1 MSFGLFSRTWDII
14 FMETLNLVNQLF
26 VILISLLCLW
36 LGFWVFW
43 AGRRNRVNQV
53 FLAMTWAFLGW
64 IIFAYLSDLA
74 GSPLA
79 VLWLIRLSFAAIAA
93 SLVFT
98 YIFSVYFP
106 VESAHTRYLKIA
118 NWVAVIL
125 GSSLFALALF
135 SNLLVADVYRED
147 WGTGPVLG
155 PLGNFFYGG
164 VVVLAVLL
172 LVNFVK
178 KYFTL
183 SRQEKTKTLY
193 FLIGLGIMVAANVV
207 FNVILPLIQGQI
219 QFYQVG
225 NYSVIFLLGFTAY
238 AMVRKN
244 LFGIRVVLTTLLVAL
259 MAIFLLLDMI
269 VLTEAIS
276 VMILKGV
283 ILAVFI
289 FFGYSLVKSV
299 SREIQLR
306 EKLEEANHKLTKL
319 DQAKSEFI
327 SIASHQLRTPLS
339 AIKGYLSMVIGR
351 DYGPV
356 PEPVA
361 RVLTRVYNSNER
373 LISLVNN
380 MLNISRI
387 ESGRIQFE
395 PRPLQL
401 EPVIS
406 DVLTEITPEAQA
418 RRIKVVFDQSQSSS
432 PKVRADEK
440 ILHEVLNN
448 LVDNA
453 VKYTPHGQVTISLKP
468 GHSFLEVRVRDTGV
482 GIASEDIPRLF
493 KKFSRGHDV
502 YNAYTSGSGLGL
514 YVVKQL
520 IEMHQGQVGV
530 VSAGTGRG
538 STFWFTLPYA

>member
-26 VILISLLCLW
+26 VILISLLSVW

-64 IIFAYLSDLA
+64 IIFAYFSDLA

-106 VESAHTRYLKIA
+106 VESARTRYLKIA
-118 NWVAVIL
+118 NWVAVVL
-125 GSSLFALALF
+125 GSTLFALSLF

-172 LVNFVK
+172 LVNFIK

-193 FLIGLGIMVAANVV
+193 FLIGLGIMVAANIV
-207 FNVILPLIQGQI
+207 FNVVLPLIQGQI

-244 LFGIRVVLTTLLVAL
+244 LFGVRVVLTTLLVAL

-269 VLTEAIS
+269 VLTETVS

-289 FFGYSLVKSV
+289 FFGYSLVQSV

-306 EKLEEANHKLTKL
+306 EKLEEANHK
-319 DQAKSEFI
+319 
-327 SIASHQLRTPLS
+327 
-339 AIKGYLSMVIGR
+339 
-351 DYGPV
+351 
-356 PEPVA
+356 
-361 RVLTRVYNSNER
+361 
-373 LISLVNN
+373 
-380 MLNISRI
+380 
-387 ESGRIQFE
+387 
-395 PRPLQL
+395 
-401 EPVIS
+401 
-406 DVLTEITPEAQA
+406 
-418 RRIKVVFDQSQSSS
+418 
-432 PKVRADEK
+432 
-440 ILHEVLNN
+440 
-448 LVDNA
+448 
-453 VKYTPHGQVTISLKP
+453 
-468 GHSFLEVRVRDTGV
+468 
-482 GIASEDIPRLF
+482 
-493 KKFSRGHDV
+493 
-502 YNAYTSGSGLGL
+502 
-514 YVVKQL
+514 
-520 IEMHQGQVGV
+520 
-530 VSAGTGRG
+530 
-538 STFWFTLPYA
+538 

>member
-1 MSFGLFSRTWDII
+1 
-14 FMETLNLVNQLF
+14 METLNLVNQLF
-26 VILISLLCLW
+26 VILISLLSVW

-64 IIFAYLSDLA
+64 IIFAYFSDLA

-106 VESAHTRYLKIA
+106 VESARTRYLKIA
-118 NWVAVIL
+118 NWVAVVL
-125 GSSLFALALF
+125 GSTLFALSLF

-172 LVNFVK
+172 LVNFIK

-193 FLIGLGIMVAANVV
+193 FLIGLGIMVAANIV
-207 FNVILPLIQGQI
+207 FNVVLPLIQGQI

-244 LFGIRVVLTTLLVAL
+244 LFGVRVVLTTLLVAL

-269 VLTEAIS
+269 VLTETVS

-289 FFGYSLVKSV
+289 FFGYSLVQSV

-356 PEPVA
+356 PDPVV

-373 LISLVNN
+373 LIALVNN

-387 ESGRIQFE
+387 ENGRIQFQ

-406 DVLTEITPEAQA
+406 DVLAEINPEAQA
-418 RRIKVVFDQSQSSS
+418 RRIKLVFDLPQPPS

-453 VKYTPHGQVTISLKP
+453 VKYTPHGQVTISLEP
-468 GHSFLEVRVRDTGV
+468 EHSFLKVQVRDTGV

-530 VSAGTGRG
+530 VSAGAGRG
-538 STFWFTLPYA
+538 SMFWFTLPYA